1 MWHYQGLLATNMCC
15 GESYNERDII
25 LALTA
30 TIESQLLCVSRIGT
44 PDKILLDK
52 RKLVLWL
59 KTVKSRINPSSL
71 LSSDSSKDVPEN

>member
-30 TIESQLLCVSRIGT
+30 TKESQLLFVSHIGT
-44 PDKILLDK
+44 PDKISLDK
-52 RKLVLWL
+52 SKLVLWL
-59 KTVKSRINPSSL
+59 KTMKS
-71 LSSDSSKDVPEN
+71 

>member
-1 MWHYQGLLATNMCC
+1 MCC
-15 GESYNERDII
+15 SESYNERDII
-25 LALTA
+25 LALT
-30 TIESQLLCVSRIGT
+30 TTKESQLLFVLHNGT
-44 PDKILLDK
+44 PHKILLDK

>member
-15 GESYNERDII
+15 GEYYNERDII

-30 TIESQLLCVSRIGT
+30 TIESQLLCVSHIGT

-59 KTVKSRINPSSL
+59 KPMKS
-71 LSSDSSKDVPEN
+71 